1 MDDKLA
7 IIGGGNMAESI
18 IAGVLG
24 TGLLVPEAIL
34 VTNRSVGKLERLQ
47 ARWGVRISYDNA
59 HAAHWGNTI
68 LLAVKPVDMRA
79 ALASLHGAI
88 DGKLIISVAA
98 GVGIAQVQRWLGDA
112 AHPVVRVMPNTPAQ
126 VGEAMSAWV
135 ASAAVTPAQC
145 AQVRRLLGAL
155 GREIAMTEEEA
166 LDQVTAVSGSGPAYL
181 FYLAETLIA
190 SARAIGLSE
199 DESRELVLQTI
210 WGAAKMLR
218 QGSASPGAM
227 RQAVTSKGGTTEA
240 ALAEFARGDLSGVI
254 TRGVQA
260 AYLRGGEIRR
270 KLAAEAGA

>member
-24 TGLLVPEAIL
+24 TGLLAPEAIL

-47 ARWGVRISYDNA
+47 ARWGVQISYDNA

-79 ALASLHGAI
+79 ALASLQGAI
-88 DGKLIISVAA
+88 DGKLVISVAA
-98 GVGIAQVQRWLGDA
+98 GVGIAQVQRWLNDA

-135 ASAAVTPAQC
+135 PSAAVTLEQC

-181 FYLAETLIA
+181 FYLAEQLID

-199 DESRELVLQTI
+199 DDARELVLQTI

-254 TRGVQA
+254 NRGVQA